1 MPLVTTQAEQQK
13 LRQDIKLIVEGVH
26 SELNHKYTSVAVQ
39 SSVTFA
45 VSSQVEQI
53 KKTMGQQKQ
62 ELSSLKRT
70 NDKTAPAAGSSGG
83 TTAKRSR
90 TSGDRKRPAW
100 TQLKQDA
107 SLHFCGAFDKE
118 KRQQCGWNST
128 HHWGPDCPVKKSNPD
143 YKPRYWGPQEA
154 GWEEPKAL
162 TNVPIAE
169 LKPLYNRDV
178 QRWITANRK

>member
-13 LRQDIKLIVEGVH
+13 LRQDIKIVTEGTH
-26 SELNHKYTSVAVQ
+26 SELHHKFTSVAVQ

-62 ELSSLKRT
+62 ELSTLKR
-70 NDKTAPAAGSSGG
+70 NSDKIAAPAAGSSGG

-90 TSGDRKRPAW
+90 TGGSKRPAW
-100 TQLKQDA
+100 TQLKQDS
-107 SLHFCGAFDKE
+107 SLYFCGAFDKD
-118 KRQQCGWNST
+118 KRQQCGWNQT
-128 HHWGPDCPVKKSNPD
+128 HHWGPDCPVKKANPE
-143 YKPRYWGPQEA
+143 YKPRFWGPQESN
-154 GWEEPKAL
+154 WDEPKAL

-178 QRWITANRK
+178 NRWISANRK